1 MRSGQHVAD
10 KTTPI
15 QWPEACIRIM
25 QDPAWSG
32 LSRQAEDAKYYH
44 FHAWRTLWFVPGVQ
58 VNLIQLELPGGL
70 AGAGDLCPLDHGHV
84 PGNPSPHLGW
94 KSKCSVALVPH
105 SAGQFTSSMPTL
117 ASCAMMM
124 IVFAHTLLTNIL
136 AKFRSLPGPQKFL
149 WAMSAPCSQAAILR
163 YQDRITHVR

>member
-1 MRSGQHVAD
+1 MRSSQHVAD

-15 QWPEACIRIM
+15 QWPEACMKIM

-58 VNLIQLELPGGL
+58 VDLIQLELPGGL

-94 KSKCSVALVPH
+94 KSKCSIALVPH

-117 ASCAMMM
+117 ASCTMMM
-124 IVFAHTLLTNIL
+124 IVFAHTLL
-136 AKFRSLPGPQKFL
+136 AYQYPGKI
-149 WAMSAPCSQAAILR
+149 SIAAWTSEVPLGDVSPLQSGCHFGIPR
-163 YQDRITHVR
+163 QDHSR